1 MPRGNPDNLVPN
13 SERTP
18 DERRRNAQKAGKASG
33 RKRRK
38 IKAAKEYMKMLIGL
52 PLDDTQQNLAAYM
65 SKAGIDEQDQNQLSL
80 MLMSMMKQAQKGNV
94 KSAELVLSLLGEMP
108 AAKTELTGAN
118 GAPLVPE
125 RPPLYDLSKLSHDE
139 LAALARDAFKEDKG
153 GEQN

>member
-52 PLDDTQQNLAAYM
+52 PLDASQRNLAKYM
-65 SKAGIDEQDQNQLSL
+65 SEAGIGEQDQNQLSL
-80 MLMSMMKQAQKGNV
+80 MLMSLMKQAQKGNI
-94 KSAELVLSLLGEMP
+94 KSAELVLQLIGEMP
-108 AAKTELTGAN
+108 ASKTEITGADGEALMPVGLN
-118 GAPLVPE
+118 IVFTDKAGAG
-125 RPPLYDLSKLSHDE
+125 D
-139 LAALARDAFKEDKG
+139 
-153 GEQN
+153 GEASTDG

>member
-38 IKAAKEYMKMLIGL
+38 IKAAKEYMKMLMGL
-52 PLDDTQQNLAAYM
+52 PLNDTQQNLAAYM

-80 MLMSMMKQAQKGNV
+80 MLMSLMRQAQKGNT

-108 AAKTELTGAN
+108 ASKTEITGADGEALMPVGLN
-118 GAPLVPE
+118 IVFTDKAGAG
-125 RPPLYDLSKLSHDE
+125 D
-139 LAALARDAFKEDKG
+139 
-153 GEQN
+153 GEASTDS